1 MDAGLLCG
9 PGSAMWMQIGGV
21 DPGLLRGRGSDVWTL
36 DVGRPVEVGLMCEG

>member
-1 MDAGLLCG
+1 
-9 PGSAMWMQIGGV
+9 MWMQIGGV